1 MTFGSVALGAIL
13 LLRFI
18 SPILQSK
25 WTWAALT
32 LVTSLIMIGGHM
44 FVRIRGMPYA
54 AHDGSWIA
62 SGYQNQYG
70 QEVHVIALICTLSQS
85 LRLIY

>member
-1 MTFGSVALGAIL
+1 MALGSVL

-18 SPILQSK
+18 SPILQSR
-25 WTWAALT
+25 WTWAIGT

-54 AHDGSWIA
+54 GNDGSWIA
-62 SGYQNQYG
+62 SGYQNQFG
-70 QEVHVIALICTLSQS
+70 QEVHVIALICTLSPV
-85 LRLIY
+85 LAARIC